1 MKIAIGSDHGGF
13 ELKGQIKAAV
23 QSLDHE
29 IKDVGCYSTESVN
42 YPEIGH
48 IVVGLVASGEYERG
62 ILICGTGI
70 GMSIMANRTPGI
82 RAALCHELYTARL
95 SREHND
101 ANILCMGGRV
111 LGPAIAEE
119 MVKIWLSTAFAGGR
133 HACRLAMIDRPV

>member
-1 MKIAIGSDHGGF
+1 MKIAIGADHGGF
-13 ELKGQIKAAV
+13 DLKEAIKVIINGLGHDLTDA
-23 QSLDHE
+23 
-29 IKDVGCYSTESVN
+29 GCYSRDPVN
-42 YPEIGH
+42 YPEIGR
-48 IVVGLVASGEYERG
+48 IVTGLVASGEVERG

-82 RAALCHELYTARL
+82 RAALCHEIYTARL

-119 MVKIWLSTAFAGGR
+119 MVRCWLSTPFAGGR
-133 HACRLAMIDRPV
+133 HACRLAMIDQPA

>member
-1 MKIAIGSDHGGF
+1 MKIALGSDHGGF
-13 ELKGQIKAAV
+13 ELKGQIKSV
-23 QSLDHE
+23 IQHLGHE

-42 YPEIGH
+42 YPEIGR
-48 IVVGLVASGEYERG
+48 IVVGLVASGKYERG

-70 GMSIMANRTPGI
+70 GMSIMANRNFGV

-119 MVKIWLSTAFAGGR
+119 IVKIWLSTPFAGGR
-133 HACRLAMIDRPV
+133 HACRLAMIDQS